1 MKNVRLRS
9 CAATIQGN
17 AFWIFPLKS
26 TLIVFSFVVLHRG
39 WNTRPGLFYIQLL
52 YSANSNRLFGGTVTV
67 GRYSNWNILHELAE
81 FLFHR
86 FCNMSLTSKK
96 YCIGLPPS
104 KYNVVSFSVQFLPLS
119 ELLQDQPMATWQ
131 QSSTLVLYNQLWCV
145 TKASGKSLKL
155 KANSASKL
163 SAVALIVSNSL
174 CSK

>member
-1 MKNVRLRS
+1 MKNVRLRLR
-9 CAATIQGN
+9 AATIQGN

-67 GRYSNWNILHELAE
+67 GRYSNWNILHEFAE
-81 FLFHR
+81 FLFYW
-86 FCNMSLTSKK
+86 FCNMALTSKKKEK
-96 YCIGLPPS
+96 YCIGLPPL
-104 KYNVVSFSVQFLPLS
+104 KYNIISFSVVSAFVW
-119 ELLQDQPMATWQ
+119 DQPMATWQ
-131 QSSTLVLYNQLWCV
+131 RSSTSVLYNQFWCA